1 LNDSR
6 SGGAGERAART
17 VAGILALRGTVCPGS
32 SAGGVHSDSRRSGG
46 GSGHRGVYW
55 ENFPRHLKV
64 ILDLIIH
71 AQKAG
76 ELALAPLP
84 FVMTFIIAGV
94 GFPAFLFE
102 SFRSTGK
109 TRRPFGFSLRDVEFS
124 LLTDEAIDR
133 RVEAVLR
140 GLGAS
145 DMKRF
150 LALMPLFYG
159 WAWGGEILTL
169 GPWPAWNGRPWPI
182 RLGWRRHG
190 RRLSGGGRTGK
201 SPTIPPVALLGIG
214 RILPLPNRSSGV

>member
-1 LNDSR
+1 MTPPSQDIDRKLLL
-6 SGGAGERAART
+6 AARALVAEKGFGALT
-17 VAGILALRGTVCPGS
+17 VRGAAARAGVNPGMFHYHFKTKRAFKRRVLEAVYEDFFERFTLSVRGNGPLERLRESLRYVGRFARDHRQEGFTLIQDALGGDRDTVDFIG
-32 SAGGVHSDSRRSGG
+32 
-46 GSGHRGVYW
+46 

-102 SFRSTGK
+102 SFRSTK

-145 DMKRF
+145 
-150 LALMPLFYG
+150 A
-159 WAWGGEILTL
+159 
-169 GPWPAWNGRPWPI
+169 
-182 RLGWRRHG
+182 
-190 RRLSGGGRTGK
+190 
-201 SPTIPPVALLGIG
+201 
-214 RILPLPNRSSGV
+214 